1 MNYLVPLVAA
11 MRVLW
16 LGSKVQGDFQI
27 IRVSHSDGKTYV
39 HLPINADTESYS
51 KQSLFW
57 NSRKGHAIVER
68 SDDSDSK
75 LRRFEVLN
83 NLGEPLIETKGAW
96 LSGWLGDKPEDF
108 GYTLNDFVTLS
119 NGTKAFLT
127 ASDKKRWVIHVHGR
141 KANYAE
147 TLRNFKQ
154 FEELGFSQL
163 AISHETD
170 AKPLGLGK
178 RRSQLGAS
186 EWRQVEV
193 AVEYAISNGAERIVL
208 FGWSLGGMFV
218 NQFLERSGKTLV
230 ISGVIFDSPLL
241 DYRGTLQL
249 QAGREGVDRAIV
261 DKSMEKI
268 SSSPLLRL
276 MGFRNVDISNL
287 SALNKSL
294 NTQVP
299 TLLFY
304 SANDGYISTSG
315 VYRYRELNPGTRL
328 VEIRGARHCR
338 LFNQDQEKYQAAIAE
353 FLLSN
358 QI

>member
-1 MNYLVPLVAA
+1 MKYLVALVAA

-16 LGSKVQGDFQI
+16 LGSKIQGDFQI
-27 IRVSHSDGKTYV
+27 IRVNHSDGRTYL
-39 HLPINADTESYS
+39 HLPINADTENYS

-57 NSRKGHAIVER
+57 NSRKGHAIVQR

-108 GYTLNDFVTLS
+108 GYSSNDFVTLS
-119 NGTKAFLT
+119 NGTKALQI
-127 ASDKKRWVIHVHGR
+127 ASDTRRWVIHVHGR

-154 FEELGFSQL
+154 FQDLGLSQL

-178 RRSQLGAS
+178 RRSQLGAT

-193 AVEYAISNGAERIVL
+193 AVEYAVSNGAERILL

-218 NQFLERSGKTLV
+218 NKFLERSGKTIA

-249 QAGREGVDRAIV
+249 QAGRAGVDREIA
-261 DKSMEKI
+261 DKSTKLMR
-268 SSSPLLRL
+268 SNTLLRL
-276 MGFRNVDISNL
+276 LGFRNIDVSTL
-287 SALNKSL
+287 SALNKPL
-294 NTQVP
+294 EVQVP
-299 TLLFY
+299 TLLFH
-304 SANDGYISTSG
+304 SSNDGYISTSG

>member
-1 MNYLVPLVAA
+1 

-16 LGSKVQGDFQI
+16 LGSKIQGDFKI
-27 IRVSHSDGKTYV
+27 LRVSNAGGKTYV
-39 HLPINADTESYS
+39 HLPVNADTESYS

-57 NSRKGHAIVER
+57 KSRKGHAIVQR
-68 SDDSDSK
+68 SDESDTK

-108 GYTLNDFVTLS
+108 GYSSSDFVTLS
-119 NGTKAFLT
+119 NGTKALQI
-127 ASDKKRWVIHVHGR
+127 ASDTRRWVIHVHGR

-154 FEELGFSQL
+154 FQDLGFSQL

-178 RRSQLGAS
+178 RRSQLGAT

-218 NQFLERSGKTLV
+218 NQFLERSGKTIA

-249 QAGREGVDRAIV
+249 QAGRAGVDRAVV
-261 DKSMEKI
+261 DKSMKLI
-268 SSSPLLRL
+268 RSSTLLRL
-276 MGFRNVDISNL
+276 LGFRNIDTSTL
-287 SALNKSL
+287 SALNKPL
-294 NTQVP
+294 MVQVP
-299 TLLFY
+299 TLLFH
-304 SANDGYISTSG
+304 SSNDGYISTSG
-315 VYRYRELNPGTRL
+315 VYRYRELNPGTHL

>member
-1 MNYLVPLVAA
+1 MNYLVALVAA
-11 MRVLW
+11 IRVLW
-16 LGSKVQGDFQI
+16 LGSKIQGDFKI
-27 IRVSHSDGKTYV
+27 LRVSNAGGKTYV
-39 HLPINADTESYS
+39 HLPVNADTESYS

-57 NSRKGHAIVER
+57 NSRKGHAIVQR
-68 SDDSDSK
+68 SDDSDTK

-83 NLGEPLIETKGAW
+83 NLGESLAEAEGAW
-96 LSGWLGDKPEDF
+96 LSGWLGDRPEDF
-108 GYTLNDFVTLS
+108 GYTVNDFVTLS
-119 NGTKAFLT
+119 NGTKAFRT
-127 ASDKKRWVIHVHGR
+127 ASDSKRWVIHVHGR

-193 AVEYAISNGAERIVL
+193 AVEHAISNGAERIVL
-208 FGWSLGGMFV
+208 FGWSLGGMLV
-218 NQFLERSGKTLV
+218 NQFLERSGKTIA

-249 QAGREGVDRAIV
+249 QAGRAGVDRAIV
-261 DKSMEKI
+261 DKSMKLI
-268 SSSPLLRL
+268 RSSTLLRL
-276 MGFRNVDISNL
+276 LGFRNIDTATL
-287 SALNKSL
+287 SALNKPL
-294 NTQVP
+294 MVQVP
-299 TLLFY
+299 TLLFH
-304 SANDGYISTSG
+304 SSNDGYISTSG

>member
-1 MNYLVPLVAA
+1 MNYLVALVAA
-11 MRVLW
+11 IRVQW
-16 LGSKVQGDFQI
+16 LGNKVQGDFQI
-27 IRVSHSDGKTYV
+27 VRVSNSDGKTYV
-39 HLPINADTESYS
+39 HLPVNADTESYS

-57 NSRKGHAIVER
+57 HSRKGHAIVQR
-68 SDDSDSK
+68 SDDSDTK

-83 NLGEPLIETKGAW
+83 NLGQPLSEAKGAW

-108 GYTLNDFVTLS
+108 GYSSTDFVTLI
-119 NGTKAFLT
+119 NATKAFQIV
-127 ASDKKRWVIHVHGR
+127 SDKKRWVIHVHGR

-154 FEELGFSQL
+154 FQDLGFSQL

-178 RRSQLGAS
+178 RRSQLGAT
-186 EWRQVEV
+186 EWSQVEL
-193 AVEYAISNGAERIVL
+193 AVEHAMSNGAERIVL

-218 NQFLERSGKTLV
+218 NQFLERSGNAKA
-230 ISGVIFDSPLL
+230 IAGVVFDSPLL

-249 QAGREGVDRAIV
+249 QAGRAGVDRAIV
-261 DKSMEKI
+261 DKSMNLI
-268 SSSPLLRL
+268 RSSTLLRL
-276 MGFRNVDISNL
+276 LGFRNIDVSTL
-287 SALNKSL
+287 SALNKTL
-294 NTQVP
+294 NVQVP
-299 TLLFY
+299 TLLFH
-304 SANDGYISTSG
+304 SSNDGYISTSG
-315 VYRYRELNPGTRL
+315 VYRYRELNPTTRL

-338 LFNQDQEKYQAAIAE
+338 LFNQDQEKYQAAIAD